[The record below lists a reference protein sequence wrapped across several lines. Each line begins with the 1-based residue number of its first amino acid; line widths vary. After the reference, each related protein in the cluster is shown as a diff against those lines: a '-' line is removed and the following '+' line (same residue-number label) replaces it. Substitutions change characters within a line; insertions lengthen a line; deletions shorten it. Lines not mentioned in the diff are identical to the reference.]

1 LKKVEDGGGVPRLFF
16 LFYVVSNF
24 ELKVTTTVRTA
35 SKNVTAGVCFGGQEC
50 FGILGNLS

>member
-1 LKKVEDGGGVPRLFF
+1 
-16 LFYVVSNF
+16 VVSNF

-35 SKNVTAGVCFGGQEC
+35 SKSVTAGECFGGQED